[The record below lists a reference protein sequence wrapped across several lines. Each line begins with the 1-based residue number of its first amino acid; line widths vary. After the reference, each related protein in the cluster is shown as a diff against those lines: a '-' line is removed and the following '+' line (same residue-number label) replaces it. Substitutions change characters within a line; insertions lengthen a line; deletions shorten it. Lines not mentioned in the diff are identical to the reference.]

1 MRKPACIFRR
11 TCLGLAMAVT
21 FGLGAM
27 PLHAQ
32 ETPILD
38 QLLDKLKE
46 RGVLTEEEYQA
57 LKAERDEERVQSRA
71 ERRQR
76 ALREAQAVEKEE
88 KAKEDAKSTLVAKF
102 KDGFRFESGD
112 KRHAIG
118 ISGRVHGD
126 YRYFADDTSPN
137 TFDVRRAYLGVQGK
151 LYDIY
156 TFDVT
161 GDFAQSGA
169 TLDVAWLNAAWF
181 EPAQLRIGQFKMP
194 FSIEEQTSSRFI
206 DFQERSMMNAL
217 VPAKE
222 RGLMVHGSPMKG
234 LFYGAA
240 LSNGQGK
247 NNNETDE
254 EHDSPDIVLRLGANA
269 AEFLGR
275 TDMVLHGAVAY
286 TDGTLVDGSVVPS
299 GRTEGRGVTF
309 FQTAAIDADDDEVD
323 RTRLGGELSLAWGPL
338 KLQGEYTKASYEYSV
353 AGTGIDNDIDAYYA
367 SVSWLITGEQY
378 ATAYRNGA
386 YGAIAPSKP
395 LGSGGLGA
403 FEVGLRYSEFDAGD
417 FTASSGRTNQA
428 DALTIGLKWIPVTN
442 VRVYLNYVQT
452 EFDTPVTVN
461 GKQHDDEKAVTLRA
475 ALYF

>member
-1 MRKPACIFRR
+1 MQKQSNALRKAWR
-11 TCLGLAMAVT
+11 GAAVALAL
-21 FGLGAM
+21 GLGA
-27 PLHAQ
+27 PSLYAQ

-38 QLLDKLKE
+38 TLLDKLKE
-46 RGVLTEEEYQA
+46 RGILTEEEHQA
-57 LKAERDEERVQSRA
+57 LKAEREEERATSRA
-71 ERRQR
+71 ERRKR
-76 ALREAQAVEKEE
+76 ALHEAQAREKEE
-88 KAKEDAKSTLVAKF
+88 KAKEDAKSTLVANF
-102 KDGFRFESGD
+102 RDGFRFESGD

-126 YRYFADDTSPN
+126 YRHFADDTSPS

-161 GDFAQSGA
+161 GDFAQSGT

-181 EPAQLRIGQFKMP
+181 NSAQLRVGQFKMP

-206 DFQERSMMNAL
+206 DFQERAMMNAL

-222 RGLMVHGSPMKG
+222 RGLMVHGSPVKG

-247 NNNETDE
+247 NNNEANV
-254 EHDSPDIVLRLGANA
+254 EHDSPDIVLRFGANA
-269 AEFLGR
+269 AQFFDLK
-275 TDMVLHGAVAY
+275 DMVLHGAVAY
-286 TDGTLVDGSVVPS
+286 TDGTLADGSIVPS

-309 FQTAAIDADDDEVD
+309 FQTAAIAADDDEVD
-323 RTRLGGELSLAWGPL
+323 RRRLGGELSLAWGPF
-338 KLQGEYTKASYEYSV
+338 KLQGEYTKARYEYSV

-367 SVSWLITGEQY
+367 SATWMITGEQY
-378 ATAYRNGA
+378 AKAYRNGA
-386 YGAIAPSKP
+386 YGAIVPNRP

-403 FEVGLRYSEFDAGD
+403 FAVGLRYSDFDAGD
-417 FTASSGRTNQA
+417 FTPSTGRTNKA

-442 VRVYLNYVQT
+442 VRVYLNYVMT
-452 EFDTPVTVN
+452 DFDTPVTVN
-461 GKQHDDEKAVTLRA
+461 GRQHDDEKAVTLRA

>member
-1 MRKPACIFRR
+1 MRKPSVFRASCLSAALAAAL
-11 TCLGLAMAVT
+11 CLGT
-21 FGLGAM
+21 SSTY
-27 PLHAQ
+27 AQ

-38 QLLDKLKE
+38 RLLDKLKE
-46 RGVLTEEEYQA
+46 RGVLTDEEFEV
-57 LKAERDEERVQSRA
+57 LKAEREQERVTARA

-76 ALREAQAVEKEE
+76 ALREAQATEREEKE
-88 KAKEDAKSTLVAKF
+88 KEAAKSTLVGKF
-102 KDGFRFESGD
+102 KDGFSFESGD

-126 YRYFADDTSPN
+126 YRHFADDTAPN
-137 TFDVRRAYLGVQGK
+137 TFDVRRAYLGVQGR

-161 GDFAQSGA
+161 GDFAQNGT

-181 EPAQLRIGQFKMP
+181 APAQLRVGQFKMP

-247 NNNETDE
+247 NNNETNV
-254 EHDSPDIVLRLGANA
+254 EHDSPDLVLRVGANA
-269 AEFLGR
+269 AEFLGLS
-275 TDMVLHGAVAY
+275 DMVLHGAVGY
-286 TDGTLVDGSVVPS
+286 TDGTLADGSVVPN
-299 GRTEGRGVTF
+299 GRTEARGVTF
-309 FQTAAIDADDDEVD
+309 FQTAAIAADDDEVD
-323 RTRLGGELSLAWGPL
+323 RTRMGAELSLAWGPV

-353 AGTGIDNDIDAYYA
+353 AGNGVDNDIDAYYA
-367 SVSWLITGEQY
+367 SVSWMITGEQY
-378 ATAYRNGA
+378 AKSYRSGAYR
-386 YGAIAPSKP
+386 AIVPNKA

-403 FEVGLRYSEFDAGD
+403 FEVGLRYTDFDASD
-417 FTASSGRTNQA
+417 FTANSGRTNQA
-428 DALTIGLKWIPVTN
+428 DAFTIGLKWIPVTN

>member
-1 MRKPACIFRR
+1 MRKPTVFRASCLSAALAAAL
-11 TCLGLAMAVT
+11 CLGT
-21 FGLGAM
+21 SSSF
-27 PLHAQ
+27 AQ

-38 QLLDKLKE
+38 RLLDKLKD
-46 RGVLTEEEYQA
+46 RGVLTDEEYQA
-57 LKAERDEERVQSRA
+57 LKAEREQERLTSRA

-76 ALREAQAVEKEE
+76 ALREAQASEREEKE
-88 KAKEDAKSTLVAKF
+88 KEAAKSTLVGRF
-102 KDGFRFESGD
+102 KDGFGFESGD
-112 KRHAIG
+112 GRHAIG

-126 YRYFADDTSPN
+126 YRLFSDDTAPN
-137 TFDVRRAYLGVQGK
+137 TFDVRRAYLGVQGR

-161 GDFAQSGA
+161 GDFAQNGT
-169 TLDVAWLNAAWF
+169 TLDVAWFNAAWF
-181 EPAQLRIGQFKMP
+181 APAQLRIGQFKMP

-222 RGLMVHGSPMKG
+222 RGLMVHGSPAKG

-247 NNNETDE
+247 NNNETDV
-254 EHDSPDIVLRLGANA
+254 EHDSPDIVLRVGANA

-275 TDMVLHGAVAY
+275 SDMVLHGAVGY
-286 TDGTLVDGSVVPS
+286 TDGTLVDGSVVPN
-299 GRTEGRGVTF
+299 GRTEARGVTF
-309 FQTAAIDADDDEVD
+309 FQTAAIAADDDEVD
-323 RTRLGGELSLAWGPL
+323 RTRMGAELSLAWGPV

-353 AGTGIDNDIDAYYA
+353 AGTGVDNDIDAYYA
-367 SVSWLITGEQY
+367 SVSWMITGEQY
-378 ATAYRNGA
+378 AKSYRSGAYR
-386 YGAIAPSKP
+386 AIVPNKA

-403 FEVGLRYSEFDAGD
+403 FEVGLRYSDFDASD
-417 FTASSGRTNQA
+417 FTANSGRTNQA
-428 DALTIGLKWIPVTN
+428 NAFTIGLKWIPVTN

>member
-1 MRKPACIFRR
+1 MRKPSVFRSSCLSAALAAAL
-11 TCLGLAMAVT
+11 CLGT
-21 FGLGAM
+21 
-27 PLHAQ
+27 PSSYAQ

-38 QLLDKLKE
+38 RLLEKLKD
-46 RGVLTEEEYQA
+46 RGILTDEEFEA
-57 LKAERDEERVQSRA
+57 LKAEREQERLTSRA

-76 ALREAQAVEKEE
+76 ALREAQAAEKEE
-88 KAKEDAKSTLVAKF
+88 KDKEAAKSTLVGKF

-126 YRYFADDTSPN
+126 YRYFPDDTAAS

-151 LYDIY
+151 LFDIY

-161 GDFAQSGA
+161 GDFAQSGT

-181 EPAQLRIGQFKMP
+181 EAAQLRVGQFKMP
-194 FSIEEQTSSRFI
+194 FSLEEQTSSRFI

-222 RGLMVHGSPMKG
+222 VGLMVHGSPTKG

-247 NNNETDE
+247 NNDETDV
-254 EHDSPDIVLRLGANA
+254 EHDSPDIVLRVGANA
-269 AEFLGR
+269 AEFFGLS
-275 TDMVLHGAVAY
+275 DMVLHGAVGY
-286 TDGTLVDGSVVPS
+286 TDGTLVDGSIVPS
-299 GRTEGRGVTF
+299 GRTEARGVTF
-309 FQTAAIDADDDEVD
+309 FQTAAIAADDDEVD
-323 RTRLGGELSLAWGPL
+323 RTRMGAELSLAWGPV

-353 AGTGIDNDIDAYYA
+353 GGNGVDNDIDAYYA

-378 ATAYRNGA
+378 AKSYKGGAYR
-386 YGAIAPSKP
+386 AIVPNKP

-403 FEVGLRYSEFDAGD
+403 FEVGLRYTDFDASD

-428 DALTIGLKWIPVTN
+428 DAFTVGLKWIPVTN

-452 EFDTPVTVN
+452 EFDTPVTVD
-461 GKQHDDEKAVTLRA
+461 GEQHDDEKAVTLRA
-475 ALYF
+475 AIYF